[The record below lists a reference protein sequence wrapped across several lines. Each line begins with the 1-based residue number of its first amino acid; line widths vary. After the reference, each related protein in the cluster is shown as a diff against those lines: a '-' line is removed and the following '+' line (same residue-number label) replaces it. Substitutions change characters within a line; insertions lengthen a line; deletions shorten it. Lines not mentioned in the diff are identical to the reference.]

1 MLNRTTLSSLLARIT
16 PQLTSRFVIK
26 DLPWAAFGIV
36 LLVHVVVLWWVMGVY
51 FGRAQEVSTQPIF
64 VTLVLEEDPSS
75 ESSSAASLAT
85 SPASSPESSV
95 ERSET
100 PSSEVSQPAVGD
112 QEIPAD
118 IALDKQARQPQEPSP
133 ALKRPQPPARQEKPV
148 STPPVA
154 PKQTAEPT
162 SSAVTA
168 PSGLQTG
175 AGGLASGETLV
186 SGAPGPRVVTRI
198 EYLGDAP
205 RPVYPSLARSRKQQG
220 KVIVRVLI
228 SAQGQI
234 SSINVQQSSGFD
246 ALDEAAIRAFAPV
259 RFKPYLEN
267 GVPLER
273 IADIPIEFLL
283 RN

>member
-26 DLPWAAFGIV
+26 DLPWAAFAIV
-36 LLVHVVVLWWVMGVY
+36 LLVHVVVLWWIMGVY
-51 FGRAQEVSTQPIF
+51 FGRAQDVSTQPIF
-64 VTLVLEEDPSS
+64 VTLVLEEDSSS
-75 ESSSAASLAT
+75 E
-85 SPASSPESSV
+85 SSPESSP
-95 ERSET
+95 ESIPDSPIKRSET
-100 PSSEVSQPAVGD
+100 STSEVSKPAVTA

-118 IALDKQARQPQEPSP
+118 IALDKQARLPQEPSP

-228 SAQGQI
+228 GAQGQI

>member
-1 MLNRTTLSSLLARIT
+1 MLNRTTLSSLLTRIT

-26 DLPWAAFGIV
+26 DLPWAAFAIV
-36 LLVHVVVLWWVMGVY
+36 LLVHVVVLWWIMGVY
-51 FGRAQEVSTQPIF
+51 FGRAQDVSTQPIF
-64 VTLVLEEDPSS
+64 VTLVLEEDSSS
-75 ESSSAASLAT
+75 E
-85 SPASSPESSV
+85 SSPESSP
-95 ERSET
+95 ESIPDSPIKRSET
-100 PSSEVSQPAVGD
+100 STSEVSKPAVTA

-118 IALDKQARQPQEPSP
+118 IALDKQARLPQEPSP

-228 SAQGQI
+228 GAQGQI